1 MKAHTQSYTLPKKEE
16 IDKQAHDKR
25 REVYNHSR
33 VGHTLKKKRVRD
45 IKI

>member
-25 REVYNHSR
+25 QVKY
-33 VGHTLKKKRVRD
+33 TLTVELGILSKKKG
-45 IKI
+45 